1 MLQQKTNSQVPEI
14 SGQDVLDKVE
24 ELRRYGFGRLE
35 VIVRDGQITGV
46 NKTES
51 LVKKG

>member
-1 MLQQKTNSQVPEI
+1 MLQQKTSQVPDI
-14 SGQDVLDKVE
+14 TGQDVLDKVE
-24 ELRRYGFGRLE
+24 ELKRYGFGRIE